1 MAVKN
6 AAVDKLSMKSPSLK
20 KAMAPRLAYRYKNPR
35 GGSSASIERPYN
47 NSTAGATF
55 EKNSSQMQLR
65 EHYSKSEVKT
75 QPNE

>member
-1 MAVKN
+1 
-6 AAVDKLSMKSPSLK
+6 MKSPGLK

-35 GGSSASIERPYN
+35 TGSSGLVERPYN
-47 NSTAGATF
+47 TAQGNGAGF
-55 EKNSSQMQLR
+55 EKNASQMQLR

>member
-47 NSTAGATF
+47 I